1 MDKISP
7 EEKIQWMKK
16 ILQKKESIS
25 SVASKIGVYYTTV
38 DKWLRNYKAIG
49 PEAFFRKG
57 HTYRTP
63 AQKEAAVFDYLSG
76 KGSLRDIC
84 ARHKISDAQILR
96 RWIMSIIV
104 MIRKQEVEQSV
115 TKGRKTTFEERVEIV
130 QYCIKHSHNY
140 SKQQKFHISYQ
151 QARSYTIRYEE
162 NGVDGLQDKRG
173 KRKSPEEMTEVE
185 KLRAEVRLL
194 RAEKRRAEI
203 EISFLKKLEEI
214 ERRGG

>member
-96 RWIMSIIV
+96 RWIMKYNSHDKETGGRPI
-104 MIRKQEVEQSV
+104 M

-140 SKQQKFHISYQ
+140 SETAKKFHISYQ

-162 NGVDGLQDKRG
+162 NGWMGCRISGERENPQ
-173 KRKSPEEMTEVE
+173 RK
-185 KLRAEVRLL
+185 
-194 RAEKRRAEI
+194 
-203 EISFLKKLEEI
+203 
-214 ERRGG
+214 

>member
-1 MDKISP
+1 
-7 EEKIQWMKK
+7 MKSNDWRHKNVARYTPGNTK
-16 ILQKKESIS
+16 ILYFFNCLLD
-25 SVASKIGVYYTTV
+25 GMHTTGG
-38 DKWLRNYKAIG
+38 R
-49 PEAFFRKG
+49 P
-57 HTYRTP
+57 
-63 AQKEAAVFDYLSG
+63 
-76 KGSLRDIC
+76 
-84 ARHKISDAQILR
+84 
-96 RWIMSIIV
+96 IM
-104 MIRKQEVEQSV
+104 

-140 SKQQKFHISYQ
+140 SETAKKFHISYQ

>member
-63 AQKEAAVFDYLSG
+63 AQKEAAVIIKVFFSKKVNWVMSTDYTDAS
-76 KGSLRDIC
+76 SL
-84 ARHKISDAQILR
+84 
-96 RWIMSIIV
+96 
-104 MIRKQEVEQSV
+104 
-115 TKGRKTTFEERVEIV
+115 
-130 QYCIKHSHNY
+130 
-140 SKQQKFHISYQ
+140 
-151 QARSYTIRYEE
+151 
-162 NGVDGLQDKRG
+162 
-173 KRKSPEEMTEVE
+173 
-185 KLRAEVRLL
+185 
-194 RAEKRRAEI
+194 
-203 EISFLKKLEEI
+203 
-214 ERRGG
+214 

>member
-7 EEKIQWMKK
+7 EEKNTMDEK

-49 PEAFFRKG
+49 PEAFFEKG
-57 HTYRTP
+57 IP
-63 AQKEAAVFDYLSG
+63 IELLPKEAAVFDYLSG

-96 RWIMSIIV
+96 RWIMKYNSHDKETGGRPI
-104 MIRKQEVEQSV
+104 M

-140 SKQQKFHISYQ
+140 SETAKKFHISYQ

>member
-76 KGSLRDIC
+76 KGFSPGYLC
-84 ARHKISDAQILR
+84 PAQNFR
-96 RWIMSIIV
+96 CTDTQKMDY
-104 MIRKQEVEQSV
+104 EV
-115 TKGRKTTFEERVEIV
+115 
-130 QYCIKHSHNY
+130 
-140 SKQQKFHISYQ
+140 
-151 QARSYTIRYEE
+151 
-162 NGVDGLQDKRG
+162 
-173 KRKSPEEMTEVE
+173 
-185 KLRAEVRLL
+185 
-194 RAEKRRAEI
+194 
-203 EISFLKKLEEI
+203 
-214 ERRGG
+214 

>member
-1 MDKISP
+1 MYKNGEGSSIALAKAAGVALASFQ
-7 EEKIQWMKK
+7 QWVRNYEVYGAKAFTK
-16 ILQKKESIS
+16 GYQHYSRDLKES
-25 SVASKIGVYYTTV
+25 
-38 DKWLRNYKAIG
+38 
-49 PEAFFRKG
+49 
-57 HTYRTP
+57 
-63 AQKEAAVFDYLSG
+63 AVRDYLAG
-76 KGSLRDIC
+76 EGSQADIC
-84 ARHKISDAQILR
+84 KKYGILAKIRLVK
-96 RWIMSIIV
+96 WIMKYNSHDKETGGRAI
-104 MIRKQEVEQSV
+104 M

-140 SKQQKFHISYQ
+140 SETAKKFHISYQ

>member
-1 MDKISP
+1 M
-7 EEKIQWMKK
+7 
-16 ILQKKESIS
+16 
-25 SVASKIGVYYTTV
+25 
-38 DKWLRNYKAIG
+38 
-49 PEAFFRKG
+49 
-57 HTYRTP
+57 
-63 AQKEAAVFDYLSG
+63 
-76 KGSLRDIC
+76 
-84 ARHKISDAQILR
+84 
-96 RWIMSIIV
+96 
-104 MIRKQEVEQSV
+104 

-140 SKQQKFHISYQ
+140 SKTAKKFHISYQ

>member
-1 MDKISP
+1 M
-7 EEKIQWMKK
+7 
-16 ILQKKESIS
+16 
-25 SVASKIGVYYTTV
+25 
-38 DKWLRNYKAIG
+38 
-49 PEAFFRKG
+49 
-57 HTYRTP
+57 
-63 AQKEAAVFDYLSG
+63 
-76 KGSLRDIC
+76 
-84 ARHKISDAQILR
+84 
-96 RWIMSIIV
+96 
-104 MIRKQEVEQSV
+104 

-140 SKQQKFHISYQ
+140 SETAKKFHISYQ

-203 EISFLKKLEEI
+203 EISFLKKLEVFTSI
-214 ERRGG
+214 SIFYGYTHVFATGYPAGFRFIRFS

>member
-96 RWIMSIIV
+96 RWIMKYNSHDKETGGRAI
-104 MIRKQEVEQSV
+104 M

-140 SKQQKFHISYQ
+140 SETAKKFHISYQ

-194 RAEKRRAEI
+194 HAEKRRAEI
-203 EISFLKKLEEI
+203 EISFLKKLE
-214 ERRGG
+214 

>member
-7 EEKIQWMKK
+7 EEKNTMDEKFF
-16 ILQKKESIS
+16 QKKESIS

-49 PEAFFRKG
+49 LEAFSKRS
-57 HTYRTP
+57 
-63 AQKEAAVFDYLSG
+63 YLSNSCP
-76 KGSLRDIC
+76 KRSCCFSITFLKSSLRDIC

-96 RWIMSIIV
+96 RWIMKYNSHDKETGGRPI
-104 MIRKQEVEQSV
+104 M

-140 SKQQKFHISYQ
+140 SETAKKFHISYQ